1 VVIGGDGGGLDDLY
15 GLCVAGR
22 EKGTD
27 RWLYWFKAWCW
38 PDVLERRKQIAPLLK
53 DFAADGDLVICEER
67 ASRSTAK
74 PADGYGCR
82 RTSPRS
88 SRSASR

>member
-1 VVIGGDGGGLDDLY
+1 VIGGDGGGLDDLY

-38 PDVLERRKQIAPLLK
+38 PEVLEAPQA
-53 DFAADGDLVICEER
+53 DRAAAQGFAADGDLVICDE
-67 ASRSTAK
+67 
-74 PADGYGCR
+74 R
-82 RTSPRS
+82 RTGRDDAEDYALPQDIREIVAICV
-88 SRSASR
+88 R